1 MNYCTVTVNYAMGL
15 CGYPRNNVTGAI
27 VSTDL
32 YPSENTDGDTAWT
45 YVLDATG
52 KDYPISV
59 QLPMCASSDK
69 EDLIQIVG
77 NSDNT
82 TKISIMNDMVYRD
95 NSMHFKDFDWIKKHR
110 PNLYQAYDPGELE
123 IMPKAEQAQ
132 VLTLTRYNL
141 TYYPK
146 YLNESREA
154 ACGMLSSCF

>member
-1 MNYCTVTVNYAMGL
+1 MTDSELNYCTVTVNYAIGL
-15 CGYPRNNVTGAI
+15 CGLQRSNVTGAI

-69 EDLIQIVG
+69 EDFIQIVG

-95 NSMHFKDFDWIKKHR
+95 NFMNFKDFDWIKKHR
-110 PNLYQAYDPGELE
+110 TKNNNISNIQHCPTIIIISKKHSP
-123 IMPKAEQAQ
+123 
-132 VLTLTRYNL
+132 
-141 TYYPK
+141 
-146 YLNESREA
+146 
-154 ACGMLSSCF
+154 SSCTVTVTVRVSQLTVVV